1 MGKVINILAGKG
13 VKKDSVFSVQPDTIV
28 YNAIEIMA
36 EKNIGA
42 LLICE
47 NDKLV
52 GIFSERDYARKIIL
66 KGRSSKD
73 TTIGELM
80 TPNPVTVTP
89 ESSIEDCMELMTS
102 RRFRHL
108 PVVEGSNVIGVISI
122 TDVVRFI
129 IEEQKS
135 TISHLQSYI
144 AGQ

>member
-1 MGKVINILAGKG
+1 MGKVNNILESKG
-13 VKKDSVFSVQPDTIV
+13 ARKHTVFSVSPTTIV

-47 NDKLV
+47 GDKLV
-52 GIFSERDYARKIIL
+52 GIFSERDYARKLIL

-80 TPNPVTVTP
+80 TRDPFTVTP
-89 ESSIEDCMELMTS
+89 EVSIEECMEIMTT

-108 PVVEGSNVIGVISI
+108 PVMEGGKVIGVISI
-122 TDVVRFI
+122 TDVVRSI

>member
-1 MGKVINILAGKG
+1 MGKVNNILESKG
-13 VKKDSVFSVQPDTIV
+13 ARKNTVFSVPPSTIV
-28 YNAIEIMA
+28 YNAIEVMA

-47 NDKLV
+47 GERLV
-52 GIFSERDYARKIIL
+52 GIFSERDYARKLIL
-66 KGRSSKD
+66 KGKSSKD
-73 TTIGELM
+73 TTIGDLM
-80 TPNPVTVTP
+80 TKDPFTISP
-89 ESSIEDCMELMTS
+89 EASIEECMEIMTT

-108 PVVEGSNVIGVISI
+108 PVMEGNKVIGVISI
-122 TDVVRFI
+122 TDVVRSI

>member
-1 MGKVINILAGKG
+1 MGKVINILEGKG
-13 VKKDSVFSVQPDTIV
+13 AKKTNVFSVTPTTIV

-42 LLICE
+42 LLITE
-47 NDKLV
+47 NDRLI

-66 KGRSSKD
+66 KGRSSKE

-80 TPNPVTVTP
+80 TKDPVTVTP
-89 ESSIEDCMELMTS
+89 ESSIEDCMELMTT

-108 PVVEGSNVIGVISI
+108 PVMEGSTVVGVISI
-122 TDVVRFI
+122 TDVVRSI